1 MNVPEN
7 KNCIFPYSLMLL
19 TMVIPDNDYD
29 DNDDTS
35 VIKHIKTSI
44 LFLFDHKYDLWSEY
58 EVVNKCRYKWR

>member
-1 MNVPEN
+1 
-7 KNCIFPYSLMLL
+7 MLL

-29 DNDDTS
+29 DTS
-35 VIKHIKTSI
+35 VIKPIKMSI